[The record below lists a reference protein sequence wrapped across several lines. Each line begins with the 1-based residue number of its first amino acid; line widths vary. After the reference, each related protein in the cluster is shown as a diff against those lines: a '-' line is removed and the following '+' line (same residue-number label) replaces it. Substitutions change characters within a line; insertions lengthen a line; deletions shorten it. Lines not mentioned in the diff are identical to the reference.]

1 MKPDLKTAVGRLRVC
16 GKLEGISF
24 LLLLGVAM
32 PLKYAFAMPL
42 AVKYTGWAHGLLF
55 IIFMLM
61 ILMAWLERRI
71 SFGHAALAFV
81 ASLIPF
87 GPFLIDRKLSADQDK
102 EVASEL

>member
-16 GKLEGISF
+16 GMLEGISF

-32 PLKYAFAMPL
+32 PLKYAFQMPL

-55 IIFMLM
+55 IILMLM
-61 ILMAWLERRI
+61 ILMAWLERKI
-71 SFGHAALAFV
+71 SFKHAALAFV

-87 GPFLIDRKLSADQDK
+87 GPFLIDRKLAVDQDQ
-102 EVASEL
+102 EVASES